1 MVHTFKDLLRKTSR
15 SSTPLSPDYIWIS
28 RGNVLFP
35 EILHQLHSLFMLTS
49 HIQRHFSLVWHGLN
63 LPLLGVVHDRKVGG
77 FSAVTQCRVL
87 WQTTLKLWSTEEVAS
102 ILKVLRGEVK
112 AGKENS
118 DLPLSPRCL
127 SLLFTN
133 LKSYSLDF
141 PWDTLRFSGPSL
153 ELESFLGYK
162 TTRVTTQPAGCR
174 SSGLS
179 KWGVQEK
186 SVV

>member
-1 MVHTFKDLLRKTSR
+1 M
-15 SSTPLSPDYIWIS
+15 
-28 RGNVLFP
+28 
-35 EILHQLHSLFMLTS
+35 Q
-49 HIQRHFSLVWHGLN
+49 
-63 LPLLGVVHDRKVGG
+63 
-77 FSAVTQCRVL
+77 SAVVDHLEAETGG
-87 WQTTLKLWSTEEVAS
+87 TLWSTEEVAS

-153 ELESFLGYK
+153 ELESSLGYK
-162 TTRVTTQPAGCR
+162 TTRVTT
-174 SSGLS
+174 
-179 KWGVQEK
+179 
-186 SVV
+186 